1 MKTKFKRWLFIL
13 GLMVPAAGAIA
24 YPPAP
29 HHTFQGMLRDEYG
42 RPIPNEKVTVHFENS
57 SGSVVTSKAGK
68 IILPGVNY
76 QIEVP
81 MDAGTT
87 RQLYKPFAMKTHM
100 PFKISVKVGIRIY
113 LPMEMIGNINTIGQP
128 GGITRL
134 DLTLGEDSDGDGLP
148 DAWERALLGNGR
160 ALGDINPNDDT
171 DGDGL
176 TNLQEYISGNYAF
189 DKEDG
194 FRLDIVETSD
204 AGVKLEF
211 LAITGRTY
219 VVEQSND
226 LRNWE
231 LVNFTTRDDQD
242 TPQGSLVAG
251 KVTRVNL
258 TVPSS
263 GASGNAK
270 FFKLMVQ

>member
-87 RQLYKPFAMKTHM
+87 RQLY
-100 PFKISVKVGIRIY
+100 
-113 LPMEMIGNINTIGQP
+113 
-128 GGITRL
+128 
-134 DLTLGEDSDGDGLP
+134 
-148 DAWERALLGNGR
+148 
-160 ALGDINPNDDT
+160 
-171 DGDGL
+171 
-176 TNLQEYISGNYAF
+176 NLS
-189 DKEDG
+189 
-194 FRLDIVETSD
+194 R
-204 AGVKLEF
+204 
-211 LAITGRTY
+211 
-219 VVEQSND
+219 
-226 LRNWE
+226 
-231 LVNFTTRDDQD
+231 
-242 TPQGSLVAG
+242 
-251 KVTRVNL
+251 
-258 TVPSS
+258 
-263 GASGNAK
+263 
-270 FFKLMVQ
+270 